1 MYKVSDNYRKIIYS
15 GEADHRPLLTI
26 NGVEIPYDKISKIII
41 SDPIIDTSSDVFY
54 LGTFISKKITITF
67 RNTEG
72 IELNGDVYL
81 EIGTKVDGEY
91 EYVPIGYFIIDT
103 STEDFYTKS
112 ELVCMDRSI
121 LFKPNVDYSTAL
133 VDGEITAENLLKWLC
148 EYFKVEL
155 GTYPT
160 TNATKTISSYDDTV
174 SGKRYI
180 SWLAELMGGNAKF
193 GRDGKLYIIP
203 LKSEPVVEIDAL
215 EGESW
220 EVTEKYVIG
229 KVRFDNST
237 LIKEVG
243 EGEGN
248 TLNLRS
254 ENLFLQEPDFEE
266 RIENINEAVNGFEV
280 WGLKCENVG
289 DPSLDC
295 WDIISYNLGGVIYNT
310 FYNNTITYEMT
321 IMVKV
326 EVNIPNKQIEKTT
339 NVVGGNIA
347 SQVRRVTTIVNQLE
361 GTVTTTS
368 NLVQELNTTIG
379 NNSQDLADK
388 FNGYVPQ
395 SEFVSYQESM
405 TEKLDNQSKTFAT
418 QEQLIDGSVTMV
430 KTGTT
435 VIDRSGVTVDANDS
449 PTKNLLSPRG
459 MRIGDKNNLDDNG
472 QPNELF
478 FAGYDDNLQH
488 TIVRTNH
495 IKVTTFFEVAN
506 NSRIEAYKING
517 YINGSG
523 MFWIG
528 D

>member
-1 MYKVSDNYRKIIYS
+1 MYKVSDNYRKTIYS

-26 NGVEIPYDKISKIII
+26 NGVEIPYENISKIVI
-41 SDPIIDTSSDVFY
+41 SSPIIDTTSDVFY
-54 LGTFISKKITITF
+54 IGTFVSQKITITF

-133 VDGEITAENLLKWLC
+133 VDGKITVENLLKWLC

-215 EGESW
+215 EGKSW
-220 EVTEKYVIG
+220 EVTEKYVID

-266 RIENINEAVNGFEV
+266 RVENINEAVNGFEI

-295 WDIISYNLGGVIYNT
+295 WNIVSYNLGGVIYNT

-321 IMVKV
+321 IMSKV
-326 EVNIPNKQIEKTT
+326 EVSIPSKQVQKTT
-339 NVVGGNIA
+339 NVVEQDIA
-347 SQVRRVTTIVNQLE
+347 SQVRRVSTTVNQLE
-361 GTVTTTS
+361 GTVSTTS
-368 NLVQELNTTIG
+368 TKVGNLETTVG
-379 NNSQDLADK
+379 NNLQTVTKMFD
-388 FNGYVPQ
+388 GYVPQ
-395 SEFVSYQESM
+395 SDFVSYQETM
-405 TEKLDNQSKTFAT
+405 TETLGSAFKEYAT
-418 QEQLIDGSVTMV
+418 TKQLVDGSVTMV

-435 VIDRSGVTVDANDS
+435 TIDINGVTVDASDS
-449 PTKNLLSPRG
+449 PTKNLVSPKG
-459 MRIGDKNNLDDNG
+459 MKIGDKNNLDSSG
-472 QPNELF
+472 EPTELF
-478 FAGYDDNLQH
+478 FAGYDDDLQH

-506 NSRIEAYKING
+506 NSRIEAYKIQG
-517 YINGSG
+517 SINGAG
-523 MFWIG
+523 MFWVG